1 MQFCNMKKN
10 LIIALTCLIFASCGD
25 SGSSQM
31 ESEILNQAVDSSQ
44 AVSISRDVL
53 DEMMQTLPSPIETA
67 NLITQSKCSF
77 NKDLLIPAQNA
88 VNFPNKYS
96 QALALGGYGV
106 DLGYINLNNKLL
118 YVVEYLESVNTISKE
133 LKVNQFLD
141 FSLMNDLAKNRNN
154 VDSLIRISTENFNHI
169 DEYLRSKER
178 GDLSVLI
185 LIGSWVEGL
194 HMFNHIAKKDPSEE
208 IVKRIGEQKIIINN
222 IYAILDKLDRVAYYR
237 ELKNKLKGLK
247 EVYNRVKISYVYREP
262 ITKEV
267 NGELVIEDGSESVI
281 EVTKEDLAAIDRE
294 ITGLRKAIFIIYK

>member
-1 MQFCNMKKN
+1 MKKTIPIV
-10 LIIALTCLIFASCGD
+10 LTTLALMSCGD
-25 SGSSQM
+25 SSNTQMETEVMSQM
-31 ESEILNQAVDSSQ
+31 VDSSQ
-44 AVSISRDVL
+44 AVSISREVL

-67 NLITQSKCSF
+67 NLITKSKSSF
-77 NKDLLIPAQNA
+77 DKTLLIPAQNA
-88 VNFPNKYS
+88 ENFPNKYS

-106 DLGYINLNNKLL
+106 DLGYINLNNKML

-141 FSLMNDLAKNRNN
+141 FSLLNDLAKNRNN

-194 HMFNHIAKKDPSEE
+194 HMFNHIAKENPSSE
-208 IVKRIGEQKIIINN
+208 VTKRIGEQKIIINN
-222 IYAILDKLDRVAYYR
+222 IYAILNKIDKIAYYR
-237 ELKNKLKGLK
+237 ELKNKLTGLK
-247 EVYNRVKISYVYREP
+247 NIYSNVKISYVYREP

-267 NGELVIEDGSESVI
+267 NGELVIEDASESIVDI
-281 EVTKEDLAAIDRE
+281 TKSDLEAINNE
-294 ITGLRKAIFIIYK
+294 ITKLRDAIFISYK